1 MFNLK
6 KKIMGRKLADYLKY
20 PKCVFPV
27 NLAPVKF
34 HLMDKL
40 FWARDQKEIAR

>member
-1 MFNLK
+1 MIKNAQNMFF
-6 KKIMGRKLADYLKY
+6 A
-20 PKCVFPV
+20 V

-40 FWARDQKEIAR
+40 FWARDQKEIAK